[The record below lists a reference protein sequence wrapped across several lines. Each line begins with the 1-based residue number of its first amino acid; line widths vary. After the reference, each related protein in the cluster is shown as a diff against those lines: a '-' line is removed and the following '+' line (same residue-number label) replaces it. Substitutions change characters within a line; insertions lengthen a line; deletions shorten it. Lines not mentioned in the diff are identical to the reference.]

1 MNMKMKKAGAD
12 AGVVIEIMKV
22 NTGRFTAFIVGDS
35 PLIYNAM
42 SQKAK
47 QGLLA
52 PSKKTA
58 AEKASTAKHDPLAE
72 YRGSFYKVPSGPTL
86 LSIPAVSF
94 KRAMASAAL
103 DLGGAA
109 KAQLDRLVWAIGE
122 QIPVWGVPQLRMDV
136 VRLKDI
142 ARTPDIRTRGCL
154 RDWCTRV
161 ELAYVEPVVNATTV
175 ANLLAGAGL
184 IRGVGDFRQ
193 EKGAGNYGQF
203 SLREPS
209 GRWEEIVKSGGRD
222 EQLEALNNPTFYNDE
237 SQELFS
243 WWESEMKRRGTMTKA
258 ERDAEL
264 LDIDE
269 GEDVDDSER
278 GIVLDR
284 KGNGAHL

>member
-1 MNMKMKKAGAD
+1 MATKKAGAEP
-12 AGVVIEIMKV
+12 GIVIEIMKV

-52 PSKKTA
+52 PSKKST
-58 AEKASTAKHDPLAE
+58 AEKASTAKHDPPAE
-72 YRGSFYKVPSGPTL
+72 YRGSFYKVPTGPTL

-122 QIPVWGVPQLRMDV
+122 QIPVWGIPQLRMDV

-154 RDWCTRV
+154 REWCTKV

-203 SLREPS
+203 SLTEPS
-209 GRWEEIVKSGGRD
+209 GRWEEIAKEGGRAQ
-222 EQLEALNNPTFYNDE
+222 QLEAFNSPTFYNEE
-237 SQELFS
+237 SEELFR

-269 GEDVDDSER
+269 GGDIDESER
-278 GIVLDR
+278 EIVLD
-284 KGNGAHL
+284 KKSNGAHP

>member
-1 MNMKMKKAGAD
+1 MAAVKKGAD
-12 AGVVIEIMKV
+12 PNLVIEIMKV
-22 NTGRFTAFIVGDS
+22 MEGRVTVYIIGQT

-42 SQKAK
+42 SEKAK

-58 AEKASTAKHDPLAE
+58 VERASTAKHDPPAE
-72 YRGSFYKVPSGPTL
+72 YRGSFYKVPDGPTL

-122 QIPVWGVPQLRMDV
+122 QIPVYGVPQLRMDV

-154 RDWCTRV
+154 RRWCTKL
-161 ELAYVEPVVNATTV
+161 ELAFVKPVVNETTV

-203 SLREPS
+203 MLTEPT
-209 GRWEEIVKSGGRD
+209 GEWETIAKEGGR
-222 EQLEALNNPTFYNDE
+222 EAQIEAFNSPTFYNEE
-237 SQELFS
+237 SENLFR
-243 WWESEMKRRGTMTKA
+243 WWEGEMKRRGTMSKA
-258 ERDAEL
+258 QRDAEL

-269 GEDVDDSER
+269 GEDLDESER
-278 GIVLDR
+278 GIVLER
-284 KGNGAHL
+284 SNGSGAHP